1 MCLFFISEINQYT
14 MMMMMMILDLR
25 PLRRKRKKPVLIVK
39 IYYASRGT

>member
-14 MMMMMMILDLR
+14 MMMMILDLR